1 MANSILNIGGAAV
14 SQQTNLQE
22 TSRASQQ
29 TIQDGSRSI
38 KDPVASSQTGDS
50 TNLST
55 LGNFISTAIKRASTQ
70 SSMRS
75 DLVASLK
82 ARIASGTYNPD
93 PNAVAARVA
102 AALKS

>member
-1 MANSILNIGGAAV
+1 MASSITGIGGAAAGQTDLLQTPQAF
-14 SQQTNLQE
+14 QQTVQGQSPSAN
-22 TSRASQQ
+22 
-29 TIQDGSRSI
+29 
-38 KDPVASSQTGDS
+38 DPVAATQISDA
-50 TNLST
+50 TNLSS
-55 LGNFISTAIKRASTQ
+55 LGSFIATAAKRASGQ

-82 ARIASGTYNPD
+82 AQIASGAYHPD